1 MGSQPTTSRLIEG
14 RWVGDFEGKA
24 SMLWL
29 IETMEAIA
37 IRWEV
42 IAGDPCRLFTVVP
55 TLGTTVNDC
64 DLQPCSNDLSKTF
77 PEEC

>member
-1 MGSQPTTSRLIEG
+1 
-14 RWVGDFEGKA
+14 
-24 SMLWL
+24 MLWL